1 MDLLLNPQNYEI
13 CFTISSIVVLLVTLI
28 IHVSEEHYYGKQ
40 SDIFGGLIFNALLLN
55 DLALIQKVW
64 AQSPYVGRV
73 ISYEAVCVFAMLE
86 RACIYMTPLLCMR
99 YVMALFHIEPDSM
112 KRRLLLVLPT
122 VYSMI
127 FVFSVIFTEYFYY
140 FDENANVKYNYP
152 QGATVNINVYLYMI
166 FSAYLIIK
174 YVRTISSE
182 KALALIIYYFL
193 MGAGIPIRILTKSS
207 SIFEF
212 SVSIALLL
220 CVYTFQNPSEFIDR
234 VSGAGTR
241 KALDFTISTYLV
253 QKKTFT
259 LLGIYVDKLD
269 VISGGETVETSS
281 NLLRQISDYLKKM
294 CPDGSLFFTFE
305 GYFSLIIPD
314 ARPEDAVVE
323 KTADQIKKRFKEPW
337 ILKDEELKLYQS
349 PCAIGFPDEVASLER
364 FNEIRGVLRKAML
377 RHNRDILRMSDLNL
391 KYVEHD
397 KKIDGIVKRAL
408 EDGLLEVYYQP
419 IYSPE
424 KARYTSCE
432 ALVRL
437 KDPQLGFIS
446 PAVFMPIAERNG
458 AVLAIDKF
466 VLESVC
472 EMIASSNIL
481 SFGLEYVELN
491 LSIVDCIQTNMAD
504 NVLNTLAKYKVP
516 TSCINL
522 EVTETWE
529 KDITDVMDVN
539 IGKLLEAGISFSM
552 DDFGTG
558 YSNLSRIAT
567 LPLKLFKLDKSIVQS
582 AFDSE
587 TSYMVMINI
596 IKIIKSLGKEI
607 VAEGVETSD
616 QAKQVIKLGCD
627 HVQGF
632 FYARP
637 MTKDKFVDFIKE
649 HNY

>member
-1 MDLLLNPQNYEI
+1 MNLLLNPQSYEI
-13 CFTISSIVVLLVTLI
+13 CFTICSIVVLLVTLLI
-28 IHVSEEHYYGKQ
+28 NVSEEHYYGLQ
-40 SDIFGGLIFNALLLN
+40 SDIFGGLIFNAFIMN
-55 DLALIQKVW
+55 ILALVQKVW
-64 AQSPYVGRV
+64 EQSEFVGNV
-73 ISYEAVCVFAMLE
+73 VSYEAICVFAMLE
-86 RACIYMTPLLCMR
+86 RACIYVTPLLSML
-99 YVMALFHIEPDSM
+99 YVMALFHIEPNNI
-112 KRRLLLVLPT
+112 RRKMLLILPT
-122 VYSMI
+122 LYSMA

-140 FDENANVKYNYP
+140 FDENAHVKYHYP
-152 QGATVNINVYLYMI
+152 QGATVNINVILYLL
-166 FSAYLIIK
+166 FSAYLVIK
-174 YVRTISSE
+174 YARTLSSE
-182 KALALIIYYFL
+182 KALALVIYYFL
-193 MGAGIPIRILTKSS
+193 MAGGIPIRILTKSS

-234 VSGAGTR
+234 VSGAGTKR
-241 KALDFTISTYLV
+241 ALDFTISTYLL

-269 VISGGETVETSS
+269 VLLGGETLETSS
-281 NLLRQISDYLKKM
+281 ELLRQISDHLKKM
-294 CPDGSLFFTFE
+294 CPEGSLFLTYE

-314 ARPEDAVVE
+314 VRPDDAIVE

-337 ILKDEELKLYQS
+337 LLKDEDLRLFIS
-349 PCAIGFPDEVASLER
+349 PCAISFPEDVATLDR
-364 FNEIRGVLRKAML
+364 FNEIRGVMRKAML
-377 RHNRDILRMSDLNL
+377 RHNRDILRASDLNL

-397 KKIDGIVKRAL
+397 KKIDSIVKRAL

-424 KARYTSCE
+424 KAMYTSCE

-437 KDPQLGFIS
+437 RDPKLGFIS

-458 AVLAIDKF
+458 SVLAIDKY

-472 EMIASSNIL
+472 EMISGANIL
-481 SFGLEYVELN
+481 SFGIEYVELN
-491 LSIVDCIQTNMAD
+491 LSIVDCIQANMAE
-504 NVLNTLAKYKVP
+504 NVLGTLARYKVP

-529 KDITDVMDVN
+529 KDITDVMDDN
-539 IGKLLEAGISFSM
+539 IGKLLEAGLSFSM

-558 YSNLSRIAT
+558 YSNLSRIAS
-567 LPLKLFKLDKSIVQS
+567 LPIRLFKLDKSIVQS

-587 TSYMVMINI
+587 TAYMVMINI

-607 VAEGVETSD
+607 VAEGVENSE
-616 QAKQVIKLGCD
+616 QAKQVINLGCD

-632 FYARP
+632 FYSRP
-637 MTKDKFVDFIKE
+637 MTKDKFIEFIKE